1 MADEE
6 TKSRFEKLFD
16 YDEITKKYYKKKI
29 KE

>member
-16 YDEITKKYYKKKI
+16 YDEITKKYFKKKI
-29 KE
+29 K